1 MINSNIYQYKSDQDR
16 LVYVINGLL
25 MLVTFFL
32 CRVMLFPML
41 YLWYST
47 ALSLSLSASLASI
60 PLWCHLAT
68 LGLWFPQLIWFSK
81 MVKGS
86 IKILK
91 DRRNCLK
98 VETRLI
104 DLPSHQRSSD
114 GGLSLSCLPPTDAG
128 ISDIVRDDSVASVLE
143 NAPVLVKTKCD

>member
-1 MINSNIYQYKSDQDR
+1 M
-16 LVYVINGLL
+16 YVINGLL
-25 MLVTFFL
+25 MLMTFFL

-41 YLWYST
+41 YLWYSS
-47 ALSLSLSASLASI
+47 ALSLSLSATLTSI

-104 DLPSHQRSSD
+104 DLPSHRRQSGDSGRSK
-114 GGLSLSCLPPTDAG
+114 SCCPTDAG
-128 ISDIVRDDSVASVLE
+128 SRDDTDVVRDGAVASVLE

>member
-1 MINSNIYQYKSDQDR
+1 M
-16 LVYVINGLL
+16 YVINGLL

-47 ALSLSLSASLASI
+47 ALSLSLSASLTSI

-86 IKILK
+86 
-91 DRRNCLK
+91 
-98 VETRLI
+98 
-104 DLPSHQRSSD
+104 QRM
-114 GGLSLSCLPPTDAG
+114 
-128 ISDIVRDDSVASVLE
+128 I
-143 NAPVLVKTKCD
+143 NF

>member
-1 MINSNIYQYKSDQDR
+1 M
-16 LVYVINGLL
+16 YVINGLL
-25 MLVTFFL
+25 MLTTFFL

-47 ALSLSLSASLASI
+47 ALSLSLSATMTSI

-104 DLPSHQRSSD
+104 DPASHHRQPSGDSGLSCCPTDARSSD
-114 GGLSLSCLPPTDAG
+114 VG
-128 ISDIVRDDSVASVLE
+128 RDEGVASVCE
-143 NAPVLVKTKCD
+143 NAAPVLVKTKCD

>member
-1 MINSNIYQYKSDQDR
+1 M
-16 LVYVINGLL
+16 YVINGLL
-25 MLVTFFL
+25 MLTTFFL

-41 YLWYST
+41 YLWYSST
-47 ALSLSLSASLASI
+47 LSLSLSATLSSI

-104 DLPSHQRSSD
+104 DPASHRRPSSDSGLGLSCCPTDARSSD
-114 GGLSLSCLPPTDAG
+114 VG
-128 ISDIVRDDSVASVLE
+128 RDEGVASVCE

>member
-1 MINSNIYQYKSDQDR
+1 M
-16 LVYVINGLL
+16 L
-25 MLVTFFL
+25 MTFFL

-41 YLWYST
+41 YLWYSR
-47 ALSLSLSASLASI
+47 ALSLSLSDTLTSI

-104 DLPSHQRSSD
+104 DLPRDRRQSGDSGRS
-114 GGLSLSCLPPTDAG
+114 CCPTDAG
-128 ISDIVRDDSVASVLE
+128 STDDTEVVRDGAVASVLE
-143 NAPVLVKTKCD
+143 NAPVLVKAKCD